1 MISRGKFF
9 WLLVLL
15 AAVGAGCGDAS
26 EAELVSVQRI
36 WDQAPHSAFTDLIRF
51 KDVWYCTFREGESHV
66 SAAGSIRV
74 IRSVD
79 GESWESAAHLPPKAG
94 RDLRDPKLVVTPD
107 GRLMLLGFDVERLE
121 GDQRKFV
128 SFVSFSSDGSNWS
141 ELQPVADPDFL
152 LWRVAWHKG
161 TAYGVAYTDRRAHSR
176 RPDQEEFARLY
187 RSEDGVQFD
196 TYINYLFERGA
207 PTEAS
212 TIFLEDE
219 TALCLL
225 RRDRKDDSAQIGIS
239 TPPYSLWEW
248 KDLGLYIGG
257 PHLISLPDGR
267 VLASGRLKLPDD
279 QRRTVLWWLDPEAG
293 KVTEILRL
301 PSAGDTS
308 YPGLVLHEGLLWI
321 SYYSTHEEKTSIY
334 LAKVRLPSA

>member
-1 MISRGKFF
+1 M
-9 WLLVLL
+9 VLL
-15 AAVGAGCGDAS
+15 TAVGAGCGDAS

-36 WDQAPHSAFTDLIRF
+36 WDQAPHSGFTDLIRF
-51 KDVWYCTFREGESHV
+51 NDLWYCTFREGESHV
-66 SAAGSIRV
+66 SGDGSIRV
-74 IRSVD
+74 IRSAD
-79 GESWESAAHLPPKAG
+79 GESWESAALLPPKAG
-94 RDLRDPKLVVTPD
+94 RDLRDPKLAVTPD

-121 GDQRKFV
+121 GDQRAFV
-128 SFVSFSSDGSNWS
+128 SFVSFSSDGSNWG

-152 LWRVAWHKG
+152 LWRVAWHKE

-225 RRDRKDDSAQIGIS
+225 RRDGKDDSAQIGIS

-267 VLASGRLKLPDD
+267 LLASGRLRLPDG

-293 KVTEILRL
+293 KVTEILQL
-301 PSAGDTS
+301 PSGGDTS
-308 YPGLVLHEGLLWI
+308 YPGLAFHEGLLWI